1 MIALA
6 AGLLLRFGA
15 KEAAVIFF
23 GYSKGFYG
31 MVLVLSALSYLAVFF
46 YKSSGDG
53 YKLGSDPVEQ
63 FELVL
68 RNHVIV
74 FVSLIVILFMI
85 QAGELLSRRLVAYT
99 FVISFI
105 LDLFVRESIR
115 HILQKA
121 FENSAETLTI
131 ADRIVKVLKKE
142 DEAYGD
148 DVKHV
153 FAVGCKGIP
162 AEYGGFESFM
172 HALTGNRKDKKI
184 VYHVARLARDELRFK
199 FHGAVVYDVHVP
211 SIGAAKAVYYDLA
224 ALDRAIS
231 WCRKNKIKEPVFFVM
246 ACRIGPFIGFYKR
259 RIKALGGKLYVNPDG
274 HEWKRKKWNAFI
286 RRYWKVSEKGMVR
299 AADAMIC
306 DSKNIEKYIKEKY
319 SGYTP
324 ATCYIA
330 YGVWT
335 ASRYK
340 KEDPELKE
348 EYENWLSYNRTVR
361 GNYYLIVGR
370 FVPENNF
377 ETMIREFMASD
388 SKKDLIII
396 TTENERF
403 KDRLE
408 RELGLKKDRRVKF
421 AGTVYNK
428 GLLFM
433 IRENAFAYLHGHSV
447 GGTNPSLLESL
458 SATKLNLLL
467 DVGFNR
473 EVAEDAGLYWELSAG
488 SLKGL
493 IEKSEK
499 LSDKEIEE
507 YGKKAFARIE
517 EDYRLDKIVGAYERV
532 FREGIN

>member
-31 MVLVLSALSYLAVFF
+31 MVLVLSALSHLAVFF

-63 FELVL
+63 FELVF

-142 DEAYGD
+142 DKAYGD

-184 VYHVARLARDELRFK
+184 VYHVARLARDELRFI

-274 HEWKRKKWNAFI
+274 HEWKRKKWNTFI

-306 DSKNIEKYIKEKY
+306 DSKNIEKYIKEEY

-507 YGKKAFARIE
+507 YGKKAFVRIE